1 MLDSNNGGRV
11 YKGISVMSRTGTTQ
25 THASED
31 RRRDSIFDFYNLIVA
46 VFLFVSPW
54 LFAYA
59 SSAAR
64 LDFWA
69 SGALVALVSIAA
81 IVAYSEWEEL
91 LNLALGLWLMAAP
104 WLTGFAHTKAA
115 HVSLG
120 VGIVIAYLAALEL
133 WLAHYYDATSA

>member
-1 MLDSNNGGRV
+1 M
-11 YKGISVMSRTGTTQ
+11 KT
-25 THASED
+25 
-31 RRRDSIFDFYNLIVA
+31 RDSIFDFYNLIVA
-46 VFLFVSPW
+46 FFLFVSPW
-54 LFAYA
+54 LFAYV

-69 SGALVALVSIAA
+69 SGALV
-81 IVAYSEWEEL
+81 EWEEL

-115 HVSLG
+115 HISLG

-133 WLAHYYDATSA
+133 WLAHYYDAASA